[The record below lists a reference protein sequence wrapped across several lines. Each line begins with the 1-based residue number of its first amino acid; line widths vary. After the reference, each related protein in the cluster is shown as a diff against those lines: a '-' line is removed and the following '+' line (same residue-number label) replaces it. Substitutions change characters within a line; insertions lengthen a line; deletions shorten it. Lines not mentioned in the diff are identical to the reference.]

1 VRGIALATARRNEV
15 VTMTATSPFS
25 VTGRMIAVIGSL
37 ALLAGCMGGG
47 AGETTV
53 PPSDNVSSVTRSS
66 SGVYYSWMQ
75 PEIQT
80 AWDQGYLGQGAQ
92 ITIIDDFTSADTSF
106 GRLTDDRQRLRHGEW
121 VDLQAALM
129 APDAARVTQ
138 DFDAT
143 QTVQLGAGMLN
154 VLNLSYGMFAANG
167 LSNAQIA
174 WTPRESSVITYA
186 HNGAAV
192 VVKSAGN
199 HAIAVGG
206 VNSSGEVDYLDRALI
221 GANAAIF
228 VGALVGNG
236 TVANP
241 TSLASFS
248 NFAGTDLTVQNQFL
262 GVGVRSD
269 VTGLNGTSFAAP
281 IVSGYAAVIGS
292 KFTTATPVQ
301 ITNQLLNT
309 ARTDTILNYSAAVH
323 GRGEASIAH
332 ALAPASIN

>member
-1 VRGIALATARRNEV
+1 
-15 VTMTATSPFS
+15 
-25 VTGRMIAVIGSL
+25 
-37 ALLAGCMGGG
+37 
-47 AGETTV
+47 
-53 PPSDNVSSVTRSS
+53 
-66 SGVYYSWMQ
+66 
-75 PEIQT
+75 
-80 AWDQGYLGQGAQ
+80 
-92 ITIIDDFTSADTSF
+92 
-106 GRLTDDRQRLRHGEW
+106 
-121 VDLQAALM
+121 
-129 APDAARVTQ
+129 
-138 DFDAT
+138 
-143 QTVQLGAGMLN
+143 MLN

-167 LSNAQIA
+167 LRNAQIA

-221 GANAAIF
+221 GADAAIF
-228 VGALVGNG
+228 VGALVGHG

-323 GRGEASIAH
+323 GRGEASIAR